1 VGPVSGLL
9 TMLALGFFLGA
20 RHATDPDH
28 VIAVSTIVARHRAT
42 TDAALIGAIWGVGHT
57 FTLLVAGGG
66 IVLFGWVIPRQI
78 GLSLEFAVAVMLMAL
93 GIANLSNLREVARSS
108 LPTRRSGPPVHSR
121 THRDGDDSH
130 THPHGHDPE
139 VRPDA
144 AGRIPLGRLDSRLR
158 GIALYQMIRP
168 LAVGVVHG
176 LAGSATVG
184 LLVLTTTQEARWWL
198 LYLFLFG
205 IGTIVGMM
213 LITVAISWPFAFRPS
228 PRVAGRLQLAS
239 GLSSVGFGC
248 LLAYRVGVTQGL
260 FT

>member
-1 VGPVSGLL
+1 
-9 TMLALGFFLGA
+9 MLALGFFLGV

-42 TDAALIGAIWGVGHT
+42 TAAALIGTVWGVGHT
-57 FTLLVAGGG
+57 LTLVVVGGG
-66 IVLFGWVIPRQI
+66 IVLFGWVMPRYV
-78 GLSLEFAVAVMLMAL
+78 GLSLEFAVAVMLVAL
-93 GIANLSNLREVARSS
+93 GIANLSNLREVVWYFPA
-108 LPTRRSGPPVHSR
+108 RRSDQPVHSHA
-121 THRDGDDSH
+121 HRHGDHIH
-130 THPHGHDPE
+130 THPHGHDAVVHPH
-139 VRPDA
+139 A
-144 AGRIPLGRLDSRLR
+144 AGHTPLARLDSQL
-158 GIALYQMIRP
+158 GGLALYQLIRP

-184 LLVLTTTQEARWWL
+184 LLVLTTIREPSWSL

-228 PRVAGRLQLAS
+228 ARFTRGLRLAS
-239 GLSSVGFGC
+239 GLISVGFGC
-248 LLAYRVGVTQGL
+248 FLAYRVGVTDGL